1 MQSVSDALPHLS
13 PPNTN
18 PHDLI
23 SHGRGESFHP
33 PSPPAAILTP
43 QSTTDVA
50 SILKLCTEH
59 NVPVVPYGKGTSVE
73 GHVCAI
79 DERASVSLDLEGF
92 KDIEIDDGLTDGYVR
107 VGAGVTRLELNEALR

>member
-1 MQSVSDALPHLS
+1 
-13 PPNTN
+13 
-18 PHDLI
+18 
-23 SHGRGESFHP
+23 
-33 PSPPAAILTP
+33 
-43 QSTTDVA
+43 
-50 SILKLCTEH
+50 
-59 NVPVVPYGKGTSVE
+59 VE